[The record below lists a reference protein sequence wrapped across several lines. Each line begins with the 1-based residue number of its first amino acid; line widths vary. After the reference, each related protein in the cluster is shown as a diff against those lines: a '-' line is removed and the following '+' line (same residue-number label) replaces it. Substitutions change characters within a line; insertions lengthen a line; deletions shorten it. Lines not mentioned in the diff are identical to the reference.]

1 MPRQRVR
8 KGWRKWVNTVNVSG
22 VVIAV
27 LTALPL
33 YWLVSTSLKPS
44 SEIAQSPPTIW
55 PRSPT
60 FDNFVVAFR
69 DNALGQY
76 MVNSVIVSVSTTV
89 IVLALSF
96 LAGYALAGRWIK
108 GRTAIMTS
116 LLMLS
121 VFPAIA
127 VLTPLYLLERNLGLL
142 NSYPGLIIPYVA
154 FNLPFAIWIM
164 RNYLQGIP
172 STIEEASEIDGAGAW
187 RTVLSVILPMA
198 KPGLFTV
205 GVFTF
210 TASWSEFL
218 MALTFNSENSFRTI
232 PVGIAL
238 FGTQFTV
245 PFAQIFAASVAATV
259 PIVILVLVFRRS
271 IVSGLTSGAVKG

>member
-1 MPRQRVR
+1 MARTKIRR
-8 KGWRKWVNTVNVSG
+8 GWRRWVNVVNIGG
-22 VVIAV
+22 VLIALV
-27 LTALPL
+27 TAIPL
-33 YWLVSTSLKPS
+33 YWLVVS
-44 SEIAQSPPTIW
+44 SFKTAPEVAASPPTVV
-55 PRSPT
+55 PRT
-60 FDNFVVAFR
+60 WTLENYVTAFVSNDLAV
-69 DNALGQY
+69 Y
-76 MVNSVIVSVSTTV
+76 MLNSVIVAVSTTV
-89 IVLALSF
+89 LVLGLALF
-96 LAGYALAGRWIK
+96 AGYALTGRKLK
-108 GRTAIMTS
+108 GGTTIMTT

-127 VLTPLYLLERNLGLL
+127 VLTPIYLIERQLGLL

-164 RNYLQGIP
+164 RNYLAGIP
-172 STIEEASEIDGAGAW
+172 TTIEEASEIDGASPL
-187 RTVLSVILPMA
+187 RTVFSVILPMS

-218 MALTFNSENSFRTI
+218 MALTFNSETSFRTI

-245 PFAQIFAASVAATV
+245 PYGAIFAASVSATV
-259 PIVILVLVFRRS
+259 PIVILVLIFRRS

>member
-1 MPRQRVR
+1 MARTKVR
-8 KGWRKWVNTVNVSG
+8 RGWRRWINVVNLGG
-22 VVIAV
+22 VLIALV
-27 LTALPL
+27 TAIPL
-33 YWLVSTSLKPS
+33 YWLVVSSFKTSP
-44 SEIAQSPPTIW
+44 EVAASPPTIVPQTW
-55 PRSPT
+55 T
-60 FDNFVVAFR
+60 LENYVTAFVSNDLAV
-69 DNALGQY
+69 Y
-76 MVNSVIVSVSTTV
+76 MLNSVIVAVSTTV
-89 IVLALSF
+89 LVLGLALF
-96 LAGYALAGRWIK
+96 AGYALTGRKLK
-108 GRTAIMTS
+108 GGTAIMTT

-127 VLTPLYLLERNLGLL
+127 VLTPIYLIERQLGLL

-164 RNYLQGIP
+164 RNYLAGIP
-172 STIEEASEIDGAGAW
+172 STIEEASEI
-187 RTVLSVILPMA
+187 PMS

-218 MALTFNSENSFRTI
+218 MALTFNSETSFRTI

-245 PFAQIFAASVAATV
+245 PYGAIFAASVSATV
-259 PIVILVLVFRRS
+259 PIVLLVLIFRRS

>member
-1 MPRQRVR
+1 
-8 KGWRKWVNTVNVSG
+8 
-22 VVIAV
+22 
-27 LTALPL
+27 
-33 YWLVSTSLKPS
+33 
-44 SEIAQSPPTIW
+44 
-55 PRSPT
+55 
-60 FDNFVVAFR
+60 VA
-69 DNALGQY
+69 
-76 MVNSVIVSVSTTV
+76 VSTTV
-89 IVLALSF
+89 LVLGLALF
-96 LAGYALAGRWIK
+96 AGYALTGRK
-108 GRTAIMTS
+108 LRGGTTIMTT

-127 VLTPLYLLERNLGLL
+127 VLTPIYLIERQLGLL

-164 RNYLQGIP
+164 RNYLAGIP
-172 STIEEASEIDGAGAW
+172 TTIEEASEIDGASPL
-187 RTVLSVILPMA
+187 RTVFSVILPMS

-218 MALTFNSENSFRTI
+218 MALTFNSETSFRTI

-245 PFAQIFAASVAATV
+245 PYGAIFAASVSATV
-259 PIVILVLVFRRS
+259 PIVILVLIFRRS

>member
-1 MPRQRVR
+1 MSRIRR
-8 KGWRKWVNTVNVSG
+8 RSGWRRWVNPVNIG
-22 VVIAV
+22 GLVIAV
-27 LTALPL
+27 LTAAPL
-33 YWLVSTSLKPS
+33 YWLLVSSFK
-44 SEIAQSPPTIW
+44 SPNDVAATPPEAVPFHFTL
-55 PRSPT
+55 
-60 FDNFVVAFR
+60 DNFVQAFVTN
-69 DNALGQY
+69 DLLQY
-76 MVNSVIVSVSTTV
+76 MLNSVIVAVSTTV
-89 IVLALSF
+89 LVLALSL
-96 LAGYALAGRWIK
+96 LAGYALTGRNIK
-108 GRTAIMTS
+108 GGTGIMTA

-127 VLTPLYLLERNLGLL
+127 VLTPIYLIERSIGLL

-172 STIEEASEIDGAGAW
+172 STIEEASEIDGAGPW
-187 RTVLSVILPMA
+187 RTVVSVILPMS

-210 TASWSEFL
+210 TAAWSEFL
-218 MALTFNSENSFRTI
+218 MALTFNSETSFRTI

-238 FGTQFTV
+238 FGTQFSV
-245 PFAQIFAASVAATV
+245 PYGAIFAASVSATI
-259 PIVILVLVFRRS
+259 PIVILVLIFRRS

>member
-1 MPRQRVR
+1 MSRR
-8 KGWRKWVNTVNVSG
+8 KVQTGWHRWINVVNVG
-22 VVIAV
+22 AVIIAI

-33 YWLVSTSLKPS
+33 YWLFVSSLKTPND
-44 SEIAQSPPTIW
+44 IAATPPQVW
-55 PRSPT
+55 PAHAT
-60 FDNFVVAFR
+60 LDNFVQAFTT
-69 DNALGQY
+69 NNLGRY
-76 MVNSVIVSVSTTV
+76 MINSVVVAVSTTV
-89 IVLALSF
+89 IVLVLAL
-96 LAGYALAGRWIK
+96 LAGYGFTGRKIR
-108 GRTAIMTS
+108 GTTGIMTA

-121 VFPAIA
+121 VFPAVA
-127 VLTPLYLLERNLGLL
+127 VLTPVYLIERSVGLL

-172 STIEEASEIDGAGAW
+172 STIEEAAEIDGAGAM
-187 RTVLSVILPMA
+187 RTVVSVIMPMA

-210 TASWSEFL
+210 TAAWSEFL
-218 MALTFNSENSFRTI
+218 MALTFNSTTASRTI

-238 FGTQFTV
+238 FGAEFTV
-245 PFAQIFAASVAATV
+245 PYGSIFAASVAATL

>member
-1 MPRQRVR
+1 MARTKVR
-8 KGWRKWVNTVNVSG
+8 RGWRRWINVVNLGG
-22 VVIAV
+22 VLIALV
-27 LTALPL
+27 TALPL
-33 YWLVSTSLKPS
+33 YWLVVSSFKTSP
-44 SEIAQSPPTIW
+44 EVAASPPTIVPQTW
-55 PRSPT
+55 T
-60 FDNFVVAFR
+60 LENYVTAFVSNDLAV
-69 DNALGQY
+69 Y
-76 MVNSVIVSVSTTV
+76 MLNSVIVAVSTTV
-89 IVLALSF
+89 LVLGLALF
-96 LAGYALAGRWIK
+96 AGYALTGRKLK
-108 GRTAIMTS
+108 GGTAIMTT

-127 VLTPLYLLERNLGLL
+127 VLTPIYLIERQLGLL

-164 RNYLQGIP
+164 RNYLAGIP
-172 STIEEASEIDGAGAW
+172 STIEEASEIDGASPL
-187 RTVLSVILPMA
+187 RTVFSVILPMS

-218 MALTFNSENSFRTI
+218 MALTFNSETSFRTI

-245 PFAQIFAASVAATV
+245 PYGAIFAASVSATV
-259 PIVILVLVFRRS
+259 PIVLLVLIFRRS

>member
-1 MPRQRVR
+1 MARTKVR
-8 KGWRKWVNTVNVSG
+8 RGWRRWINVVNIGG
-22 VVIAV
+22 VVIA
-27 LTALPL
+27 LFTAVPL
-33 YWLVSTSLKPS
+33 YWLVVS
-44 SEIAQSPPTIW
+44 SFKSSAEVAASPPTVFPQQW
-55 PRSPT
+55 T
-60 FDNFVVAFR
+60 FQNYVTAFVSNDLAV
-69 DNALGQY
+69 Y
-76 MVNSVIVSVSTTV
+76 MMNSVIVAVSTTV
-89 IVLALSF
+89 LVLALALF
-96 LAGYALAGRWIK
+96 AGYALVGRK
-108 GRTAIMTS
+108 LRGGTAIMTT

-127 VLTPLYLLERNLGLL
+127 VLTPIYLIERQLGLL

-164 RNYLQGIP
+164 RNYLAGIP
-172 STIEEASEIDGAGAW
+172 STIEEASEIDGAGPL
-187 RTVLSVILPMA
+187 RTVFSVILPMS

-210 TASWSEFL
+210 TAAWSEFL
-218 MALTFNSENSFRTI
+218 MALTFNSETSFRTI

-245 PFAQIFAASVAATV
+245 PYGAIFAASVSATV
-259 PIVILVLVFRRS
+259 PIALLVLIFRRS

>member
-1 MPRQRVR
+1 MARTKIRR
-8 KGWRKWVNTVNVSG
+8 GWRRWVNVVNIGG
-22 VVIAV
+22 VLIALV
-27 LTALPL
+27 TAIPL
-33 YWLVSTSLKPS
+33 YWLMVSSFKTAP
-44 SEIAQSPPTIW
+44 EVAASPPTVV
-55 PRSPT
+55 PRT
-60 FDNFVVAFR
+60 WTLENYVTAFVSNDLAV
-69 DNALGQY
+69 Y
-76 MVNSVIVSVSTTV
+76 MLNSVIVAVSTTV
-89 IVLALSF
+89 LVLGLALF
-96 LAGYALAGRWIK
+96 AGYALTGRKLK
-108 GRTAIMTS
+108 GGTTIMTT

-121 VFPAIA
+121 GFPAIA
-127 VLTPLYLLERNLGLL
+127 VLTPIYLIERQLGLL

-164 RNYLQGIP
+164 RNYLAGIP
-172 STIEEASEIDGAGAW
+172 TTIEEASEIDGASPL
-187 RTVLSVILPMA
+187 RTVFSVILPMS

-218 MALTFNSENSFRTI
+218 MALTFNSETSFRTI

-245 PFAQIFAASVAATV
+245 PYGAIFAASVSATV
-259 PIVILVLVFRRS
+259 PIVILVLIFRRS

>member
-1 MPRQRVR
+1 
-8 KGWRKWVNTVNVSG
+8 
-22 VVIAV
+22 
-27 LTALPL
+27 
-33 YWLVSTSLKPS
+33 
-44 SEIAQSPPTIW
+44 
-55 PRSPT
+55 
-60 FDNFVVAFR
+60 
-69 DNALGQY
+69 
-76 MVNSVIVSVSTTV
+76 
-89 IVLALSF
+89 
-96 LAGYALAGRWIK
+96 
-108 GRTAIMTS
+108 MTS

-142 NSYPGLIIPYVA
+142 NSYPGLIVPYVA

-198 KPGLFTV
+198 KPGLFAV

-218 MALTFNSENSFRTI
+218 MALTFNNSNNFRTI
-232 PVGIAL
+232 PVGIANFGGNFQVP
-238 FGTQFTV
+238 FGT
-245 PFAQIFAASVAATV
+245 IFAASVVAVV
-259 PIVILVLVFRRS
+259 PIGILVFVFRKFV
-271 IVSGLTSGAVKG
+271 ISGLTSGAVKG

>member
-1 MPRQRVR
+1 MARTKVR
-8 KGWRKWVNTVNVSG
+8 RGWRRWINVVNLGG
-22 VVIAV
+22 VLIALV
-27 LTALPL
+27 TAIPL
-33 YWLVSTSLKPS
+33 YWLVVSSFKTSP
-44 SEIAQSPPTIW
+44 EVAASPPTIVPQTW
-55 PRSPT
+55 T
-60 FDNFVVAFR
+60 LENYVTAFVSNDLAV
-69 DNALGQY
+69 Y
-76 MVNSVIVSVSTTV
+76 MLNSVIVAVSTTV
-89 IVLALSF
+89 LVLGLALF
-96 LAGYALAGRWIK
+96 AGYALTGRKLK
-108 GRTAIMTS
+108 GGTAIMTT

-127 VLTPLYLLERNLGLL
+127 VLTPIYLIERQLGLL

-164 RNYLQGIP
+164 RNYLAGIP
-172 STIEEASEIDGAGAW
+172 STIEEASEIDGASPL
-187 RTVLSVILPMA
+187 RTVFSVILPMST
-198 KPGLFTV
+198 PGLFTV

-218 MALTFNSENSFRTI
+218 MALTFNSETSFRTI

-245 PFAQIFAASVAATV
+245 PYGAIFAASVSATV
-259 PIVILVLVFRRS
+259 PIVLLVLIFRRS

>member
-1 MPRQRVR
+1 MARTKVR
-8 KGWRKWVNTVNVSG
+8 RGWRRWINVVNIG
-22 VVIAV
+22 GIVIA
-27 LTALPL
+27 LFTAVPL
-33 YWLVSTSLKPS
+33 YWLLVSSFKS
-44 SEIAQSPPTIW
+44 ASEVASSPPTAFPQEW
-55 PRSPT
+55 T
-60 FDNFVVAFR
+60 FQNYVTAFVSNDLAV
-69 DNALGQY
+69 Y
-76 MVNSVIVSVSTTV
+76 MMNSVIVAVSTTV
-89 IVLALSF
+89 IVLALALF
-96 LAGYALAGRWIK
+96 AGYALVGRK
-108 GRTAIMTS
+108 LRGGTAIMTT

-127 VLTPLYLLERNLGLL
+127 VLTPIYLIERQLGLL

-164 RNYLQGIP
+164 RNYLAGIP
-172 STIEEASEIDGAGAW
+172 STIEEASEIDGAGPL
-187 RTVLSVILPMA
+187 RTVFSVILPMS

-210 TASWSEFL
+210 TAAWSEFL
-218 MALTFNSENSFRTI
+218 MALTFNSETSFRTI

-245 PFAQIFAASVAATV
+245 PYGAIFAASVSATV
-259 PIVILVLVFRRS
+259 PIVLLVLIFRRS

>member
-1 MPRQRVR
+1 MARTKVR
-8 KGWRKWVNTVNVSG
+8 RGWRRWINVVNLGG
-22 VVIAV
+22 VLIAAV
-27 LTALPL
+27 TAIPL
-33 YWLVSTSLKPS
+33 YWLVVSSFKTS
-44 SEIAQSPPTIW
+44 SEVAASPPTVVPQTW
-55 PRSPT
+55 T
-60 FDNFVVAFR
+60 LENYVTAFVSNDLAV
-69 DNALGQY
+69 Y
-76 MVNSVIVSVSTTV
+76 MLNSVIVAVSTTV
-89 IVLALSF
+89 LVLGLALF
-96 LAGYALAGRWIK
+96 AGYALTGRKLK
-108 GRTAIMTS
+108 GGTGIMTT

-127 VLTPLYLLERNLGLL
+127 VLTPIYLIERQLGLL

-164 RNYLQGIP
+164 RNYLAGIP
-172 STIEEASEIDGAGAW
+172 TTIEEASEIDGASPL
-187 RTVLSVILPMA
+187 RTVFSVILPMS

-218 MALTFNSENSFRTI
+218 MALTFNSETSFRTI

-245 PFAQIFAASVAATV
+245 PYGAIFAASVSATV
-259 PIVILVLVFRRS
+259 PIVLLVLIFRRS